1 MDGEVPYPKQNSFPT
16 ENYNNKRNILAV
28 VHKRSAK
35 GTCWIFHR
43 QKLPTSQELSLD
55 MSLQDGIA
63 NNPTNLS
70 TWLQHPFFLGGWHA
84 SRC

>member
-43 QKLPTSQELSLD
+43 QKLPTQELSLD